1 MTEQQSSNA
10 ISVLYKA
17 RVNLLNIL
25 EQQNYNISDYNQFSI
40 NEMHIMYNNNKQS
53 QLDMLLTSNEDI
65 DNSVNDKK
73 VYVKYHLEKT
83 ITRDNIND
91 YIDDLFNLEQV
102 LSKKDTLIILM
113 KKDPN
118 DTLISILNQVW
129 VQEGIFIIIFNLDRL
144 QFNILEHKYVPK
156 HKVLTIEEVE
166 DMKKRYNVVNDSD
179 LPGISRYDPV
189 AQAIGMRPGEICKI
203 TRNSKTAITSEYF
216 RLCK

>member
-10 ISVLYKA
+10 ISILYKA

-25 EQQNYNISDYNQFSI
+25 EQQDYDVSDYNEFSI
-40 NEMHIMYNNNKQS
+40 NELHIMYNNNKQS
-53 QLDMLLTSNEDI
+53 QLDMLLNSNTNG
-65 DNSVNDKK
+65 DNDENKK

-102 LSKKDTLIILM
+102 LSKNDTLIILM
-113 KKDPN
+113 KKEPN

-129 VQEGIFIIIFNLDRL
+129 EQEGIFIIIFNLDRL
-144 QFNILEHKYVPK
+144 QFNILDHKYVPK
-156 HKVLTIEEVE
+156 HQVLKTEEIEY
-166 DMKKRYNVVNDSD
+166 MKKRYNIVNDSN
-179 LPGISRYDPV
+179 LPTISRYDPV

-203 TRNSKTAITSEYF
+203 TRNSKTAITSDYF
-216 RLCK
+216 RVCK

>member
-203 TRNSKTAITSEYF
+203 TRNSKTEITSEYF